1 MNQINFSLYIVV
13 YNFIIGVLLMLASEK
28 IGVYAGAFTG
38 AYKEKVS
45 RLTHIGILTFGTSVT
60 ILMAVIFLAFHLFRL
75 HE

>member
-13 YNFIIGVLLMLASEK
+13 YNLIIGILLMLASEK
-28 IGVYAGAFTG
+28 IGSYAGAFTG

-45 RLTHIGILTFGTSVT
+45 RWARLGVLTFGTSVA
-60 ILMAVIFLAFHLFRL
+60 ILSGGIYIAFYVFRL